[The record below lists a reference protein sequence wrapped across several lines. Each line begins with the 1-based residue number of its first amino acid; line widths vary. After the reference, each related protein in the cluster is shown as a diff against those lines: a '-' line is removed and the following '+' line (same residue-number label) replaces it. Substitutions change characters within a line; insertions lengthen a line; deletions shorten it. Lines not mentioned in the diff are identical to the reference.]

1 MPFDQTER
9 DRVLKEERAKV
20 RALTFNDIIEGD
32 EAFQSKMVAQV
43 IKEVEEVETS
53 RSEYYSIIK
62 KIRDMYEGR
71 RGMKKVHPFENAA
84 DVKTGLLFSKIDT
97 QHGLLYPQ
105 VYNEGLMHWIA
116 DDVSSIPN
124 LENNDKFMRWSLRN
138 VNFTSIVDDYVYN
151 LLMEGTFIFKVRW
164 ETDFRWVRRR
174 VPKTAQIMRRFKKAA
189 IQLAYRIINTEI
201 PQEDYETKY
210 EYLKFE
216 RAVIDCPPID
226 DVGFPNDSV
235 PNYDENEL
243 AYIWHRTR
251 PTVSH
256 IRECEEMG
264 AFFNSQLVYNGKE
277 QTLRDDFRNKSR
289 EAVLGRDRR
298 EAEGTKLIPAAPG
311 ECPVELIE
319 RYGKIDLPKLG
330 RTECILFVE
339 KTTRTF
345 LGCMPITTVMRDG
358 KRPWVIAQLIRRKN
372 RMLGKTPAEAMS
384 EIEHEVN
391 TIHNQRLDA
400 GTMSIIPPLFY
411 RAMSGTNPE
420 LLHIKPGLAI
430 PLDDVN
436 DAKWMQMPNNVL
448 QSFQEEKMLLE
459 LSDSIMGVGPL
470 QMGQESPVNRSRS
483 TARGTLAIISQGNQ
497 RQSSLAVRL
506 RQPLARVINLYR
518 NMWAQN
524 IPDGIEDRV
533 LGIDGDRLFP
543 EGLSVE
549 DLEGNFSV
557 ILEADPTA
565 GDKRAENDNIMARY
579 SMGLQN
585 PLILQNPSALWELT
599 ADVFRGSGKLDI
611 EKYLGPKPKTAG
623 IIFGKSLTD
632 EINMIEHGKL
642 PNTRMGDDVYTLLHG
657 LAAYSES
664 DKAKEMEPE
673 HKAILQLRI
682 EILKAEMGNKALQVA
697 MEQQQG
703 GGNSGPATATPGSPE
718 QPGMGAPAGA
728 SPQGEGEPEQGLSG
742 QNPGETVPGSP
753 YG

>member
-1 MPFDQTER
+1 MDLDPAER
-9 DRVLKEERAKV
+9 ARVLAEEKAKV
-20 RALTFNDIIEGD
+20 RALTFNSLIESD
-32 EAFQSKMVAQV
+32 EAFQSKMVTQV
-43 IKEVEEVETS
+43 LKEVEDVESS
-53 RSEYYSIIK
+53 RMDYYDTIK

-105 VYNEGLMHWIA
+105 VYAESLMHWIA
-116 DDVSSIPN
+116 DDVQSIPN
-124 LENNDKFMRWSLRN
+124 LQNNDKFMRWSLRAA
-138 VNFTSIVDDYVYN
+138 NFTSIVDDYIYN
-151 LLMEGTFIFKVRW
+151 LLMEGTFVFKVRW
-164 ETDFRWVRRR
+164 DVDFKWVRRR
-174 VPKTAQIMRRFKKAA
+174 VPKTDKILRRFKKAA
-189 IQLAYRIINTEI
+189 IQLAYRIINTEV

-210 EYLKFE
+210 EYVKFE
-216 RAVIDCPPID
+216 KGVIDCPPIE

-235 PNYDENEL
+235 PSYDENSL

-251 PTVSH
+251 PRVNH
-256 IRECEEMG
+256 VKECEEKG
-264 AFFNSQLVYNGKE
+264 IFINSSKVYNGKE
-277 QTLRDDFRNKSR
+277 EFVRDDFRKRNR
-289 EAVLGRDRR
+289 ETMVGRAIR
-298 EAEGTKLIPAAPG
+298 EAEGTKLIPASPG
-311 ECPVELIE
+311 ECEVELIE
-319 RYGKIDLPKLG
+319 RYGKVDLPSLG
-330 RTECILFVE
+330 RTECVIFVE
-339 KTTRTF
+339 RSTKTF
-345 LGCMPITTVMRDG
+345 LGCMPLTTLMRDG
-358 KRPWVIAQLIRRKN
+358 NRPWVIAQLIRRKN
-372 RMLGKTPAEAMS
+372 RMLGKTPAEGVS
-384 EIEHEVN
+384 ETEHEVN

-497 RQSSLAVRL
+497 RTSSLAVRL
-506 RQPLARVINLYR
+506 RQPLAKVINLYR
-518 NMWAQN
+518 SMWAQN
-524 IPDGIEDRV
+524 IPDGIEDRL
-533 LGIDGDRLFP
+533 LGVDGDRLFP

-565 GDKRAENDNIMARY
+565 GDKQAENENIMARY
-579 SMGLQN
+579 QMGLQN
-585 PLILQNPSALWELT
+585 PLILQNPAALWELT

-611 EKYLGPKPKTAG
+611 EKYLGPKPKVAG

-632 EINMIEHGKL
+632 EINMLIHGKL
-642 PNTRMGDDVYTLLHG
+642 PNTRQGDNVYELLHG

-673 HKAILQLRI
+673 HKALLQLRI
-682 EILKAEMGNKALQVA
+682 EILKAELGNKAFEMA
-697 MEQQQG
+697 QQQEG
-703 GGNSGPATATPGSPE
+703 GGNSGPVTATPGLGQ
-718 QPGMGAPAGA
+718 QPGMGAPVGA
-728 SPQGEGEPEQGLSG
+728 SPQGEGPPEPGLPG
-742 QNPGETVPGSP
+742 AGEGETVPGGP